1 MGRAAIAIIENMR
14 RIGVPTEAA
23 MARIP
28 LGEPALRDPT
38 CRIAWTS
45 FAEFLDELE
54 AACGSAEAFE
64 RAFTEVQPTMFSD
77 FLPLMRFALSPRDL
91 YRLAYA
97 LLRVVYPHIRFSE
110 VDYAGRYVVTIEIP
124 PPHRPCAA
132 YLHACA
138 GGIRSPPAVLG
149 FPPVEVARELTG
161 NRGVFS
167 ITLPASRT
175 LVARLRRASSSFVVG
190 AAVAEV
196 ERTLLETRRRIS
208 ELETANARLVEMT
221 ERLKAEAEL
230 RGRTEA
236 ALRAVESIDTVFA
249 ARLERGGQSWQL
261 STRHVEIVALVVR
274 GIGNKDIA
282 GRLGCATHTVE
293 LHMTEVLRRSR
304 QQSRSAL
311 IAAFWSDA

>member
-1 MGRAAIAIIENMR
+1 
-14 RIGVPTEAA
+14 
-23 MARIP
+23 
-28 LGEPALRDPT
+28 
-38 CRIAWTS
+38 
-45 FAEFLDELE
+45 
-54 AACGSAEAFE
+54 
-64 RAFTEVQPTMFSD
+64 
-77 FLPLMRFALSPRDL
+77 
-91 YRLAYA
+91 
-97 LLRVVYPHIRFSE
+97 
-110 VDYAGRYVVTIEIP
+110 
-124 PPHRPCAA
+124 
-132 YLHACA
+132 
-138 GGIRSPPAVLG
+138 
-149 FPPVEVARELTG
+149 VEVARELTG

-249 ARLERGGQSWQL
+249 ARLERVGQSWQL